1 MNDIYDIYDMILH
14 KLKEKGYKLTPQRK
28 AVIDTILNNEH
39 KHLNTEEIYDVLKK
53 QYPNMGLAT
62 VYRTLIVLD
71 ELGVISKVNFDDGYI
86 RYEIITDN
94 TQHRHHHLICTNCGK
109 ITEVMED
116 LLDDL
121 EKTVELKYEFKIT
134 DHNLKIY
141 GLCKECLD
149 DQ

>member
-1 MNDIYDIYDMILH
+1 MNDVYEIILQ
-14 KLKEKGYKLTPQRK
+14 KLKEQGYKLTPQRK
-28 AVIDTILNNEH
+28 AVIDTILNNDH
-39 KHLNTEEIYDVLKK
+39 KHLNTEEIYDALKE
-53 QYPNMGLAT
+53 QYPKMGLAT

-71 ELGVISKVNFDDGYI
+71 ELSVISKINFDDGYI
-86 RYEIITDN
+86 RYEIITDSSH
-94 TQHRHHHLICTNCGK
+94 HRHHHLICNRCGK
-109 ITEVMED
+109 VIEVMED

-121 EKTVELKYEFKIT
+121 EKIVEQKYEFKII

>member
-1 MNDIYDIYDMILH
+1 MNDVYEIILQ
-14 KLKEKGYKLTPQRK
+14 KLKEQGYKLTPQRK
-28 AVIDTILNNEH
+28 AVIDTILNNDH
-39 KHLNTEEIYDVLKK
+39 KHLNTEEIYDALKEK
-53 QYPNMGLAT
+53 YPKMGLAT

-71 ELGVISKVNFDDGYI
+71 ELGVISKINFDDGYI
-86 RYEIITDN
+86 RYEIITDSN
-94 TQHRHHHLICTNCGK
+94 LHRHHHLICNRCGK
-109 ITEVMED
+109 VIEVMED

-121 EKTVELKYEFKIT
+121 EKIVEQKYKFKII